1 VFGFISRRSGEITH
15 LKKQNTIASRDL
27 LQDSATKSALLAG
40 FFLPFYSNQVYTIS
54 MQTYISMLRGINVGG
69 QNKVRVADLKSL
81 YESLGLGNVQTY
93 VQSGNVVFDSEEQD
107 VEKLRNSIET
117 QIETALGFSIPVMIR
132 TADDFQRV
140 IESHPFANEDPI
152 RVLVTFLYEHPER
165 SRWDELSFYKDKVDQ
180 FALGEQE
187 IFLFCP
193 GGYGRTKLS
202 NTFFE
207 KKLGV
212 VATTRNWK
220 SVNTLYEMA
229 SERSV

>member
-1 VFGFISRRSGEITH
+1 
-15 LKKQNTIASRDL
+15 
-27 LQDSATKSALLAG
+27 
-40 FFLPFYSNQVYTIS
+40 

-69 QNKVRVADLKSL
+69 QKKVRMADLKSL
-81 YESLGLGNVQTY
+81 YKSLRLGNVQTY

-107 VEKLRNSIET
+107 AEKLRKSIEA
-117 QIETALGFSIPVMIR
+117 QIEATFGFSVPVLVR
-132 TADDFQRV
+132 SADDFKNV
-140 IESHPFANEDPI
+140 IEHHPFANEDPI
-152 RVLVTFLYEHPER
+152 RVLVTFLYKHPEKSKR
-165 SRWDELSFYKDKVDQ
+165 DELRLYEDIVDQ

-212 VATTRNWK
+212 ICTTRNWK
-220 SVNTLYEMA
+220 SVNALYKMA
-229 SERSV
+229 SGKQV